1 MERKGKKWRIIKKIT
16 LVRYLLTTEKKKSH
30 NQTIRGLVQLMEE
43 RCKSSWKNTSQSGK
57 AYLGLA
63 FSEPYVKDEDNTQ
76 PKEEIPFPE

>member
-1 MERKGKKWRIIKKIT
+1 MANNQKDNSGALFINDRK
-16 LVRYLLTTEKKKSH
+16 EKESQPDYTGTCIVNGRKM
-30 NQTIRGLVQLMEE
+30 QI
-43 RCKSSWKNTSQSGK
+43 SSWKNTSQSGK